1 MILYT
6 TLATISAV
14 ALGLALNVARKQ
26 VRGLTRELKKKTSL
40 VFKYETQLLDYRA
53 EVAGANDKAKTWE
66 GRGEELTR
74 RCLVAENDLAGA
86 LQKLFVLEEREA
98 VRRENARIRKVNQRA
113 REKGDKMSNN
123 KQTTH
128 TCVFEKSATSNSNE
142 AKCKHCNNVRYLI
155 DVKLN
160 NETFGGNNGQ

>member
-66 GRGEELTR
+66 GRGEELGKR
-74 RCLVAENDLAGA
+74 LMVAENDLSGA
-86 LQKLFVLEEREA
+86 LQKLFILEEKA
-98 VRRENARIRKVNQRA
+98 TIQRENARIRKANQRA
-113 REKGDKMSNN
+113 REKGG
-123 KQTTH
+123 
-128 TCVFEKSATSNSNE
+128 
-142 AKCKHCNNVRYLI
+142 
-155 DVKLN
+155 N
-160 NETFGGNNGQ
+160 NEQ

>member
-6 TLATISAV
+6 TLATLSAV

-53 EVAGANDKAKTWE
+53 ELAGANDKAKTWE
-66 GRGEELTR
+66 DRGTYAVKR
-74 RCLVAENDLAGA
+74 YLVAENDLAGA

-98 VRRENARIRKVNQRA
+98 VRREQARVRKANQRA
-113 REKGDKMSNN
+113 REKGGN
-123 KQTTH
+123 K
-128 TCVFEKSATSNSNE
+128 
-142 AKCKHCNNVRYLI
+142 
-155 DVKLN
+155 
-160 NETFGGNNGQ
+160 